1 MAKYSESEKLAILN
15 DYRSRNNWPPLD
27 TLEGRDPRAVAKL
40 SHAEQCEIKAYCFLE
55 VPKPVIAAVFV
66 VTINTVMRVN
76 AANFHKYPKVFAAV
90 MAENTVY
97 AFCHKWIT
105 EKNLAE
111 VKKACPRLE
120 WKDSAG

>member
-1 MAKYSESEKLAILN
+1 MNKYTDEEKLKIMN
-15 DYRSRNNWPPLD
+15 DYRSRNGWPPLD

-40 SHAEQCEIKAYCFLE
+40 SHAEQCEIKAYCFLG

-66 VTINTVMRVN
+66 VTVNTVLRVN

-97 AFCHKWIT
+97 EFCKRWIT
-105 EKNLAE
+105 EKNLVE
-111 VKKACPRLE
+111 IRKGYPNLE
-120 WKDSAG
+120 WRE